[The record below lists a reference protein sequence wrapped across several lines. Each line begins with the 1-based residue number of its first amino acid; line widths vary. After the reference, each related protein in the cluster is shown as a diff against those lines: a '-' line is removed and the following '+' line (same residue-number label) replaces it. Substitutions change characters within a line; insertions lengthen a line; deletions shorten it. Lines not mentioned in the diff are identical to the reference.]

1 MLVLTSAR
9 RLFETESVELI
20 DFIHDNSIIVRCVE
34 SWNCVR
40 WTWTPHTK
48 LYSPTVL
55 GKFAKY
61 SLNGMPFT
69 CHSTFHLTSG
79 HKRSLASPASLWL
92 FFSVFF
98 FLWSWLLAYRWQMAN
113 CHFMLFSDENTIR
126 FLQQLR
132 YLCAIRF
139 YSVAINIWLI
149 WRCPYVQPSCVNHKL
164 AYARGSCLP
173 AHIWTIYERNGARS

>member
-1 MLVLTSAR
+1 MIIASSCDAWK
-9 RLFETESVELI
+9 VEIVCDGLGL
-20 DFIHDNSIIVRCVE
+20 HTQNSILR
-34 SWNCVR
+34 
-40 WTWTPHTK
+40 PF
-48 LYSPTVL
+48 LAYSPNIL
-55 GKFAKY
+55 LMA
-61 SLNGMPFT
+61 
-69 CHSTFHLTSG
+69 CHSHATLLSIWQADTKGHSHLLLLIG
-79 HKRSLASPASLWL
+79 Y